1 MSSWLVPREE
11 LTPDQIR
18 AVEMPMNEHKVI
30 FGAPGSGKTLT
41 LIHRARFLLDNYNI
55 EPDRFRIFV
64 YTNAL
69 KDYIHGA
76 LDLLNIH
83 PGCVIS
89 FDAWCR
95 DFYTVHINKRPPWN
109 ETSKSPDFTAIREGV
124 LKKLQMPGFE
134 NHPYDFVLVDEG
146 QDLSPTVFGILRK
159 IAKHVTV
166 CMDHKQQIY
175 DHGSSEDGILKALG
189 LRKRNLSLL
198 EAYRCCPYI
207 SQIASTFIDDPQERE
222 AYLRQTKTSQGER
235 ETPLIVLATDKDE
248 ETDRLIEAIKTRQQK
263 GDRIAILFPQ
273 KRFVYGYA
281 KALMEAGLEVEVPV
295 KAGHKESTY
304 RGLDFGSDYPKLMP
318 YHSAKGLTFDSV
330 FLPKLDPVLFD
341 KMSPDR
347 IRNLLFVGI
356 TRATRWVYMSTQRG
370 RELPQLDQ
378 IKPLVKEKCISMQV
392 SRIKNDFIG
401 ELDEEATIDRKIPV
415 TDMPK
420 ARPKGLKDLF

>member
-18 AVEMPMNEHKVI
+18 AVEMPINDHKVI

-41 LIHRARFLLDNYNI
+41 LIHRARYLLDNHNVQ
-55 EPDRFRIFV
+55 PDRFRIFV

-69 KDYIHGA
+69 KEYIHVA
-76 LDLLNIH
+76 LDLLNI
-83 PGCVIS
+83 PPDCVTS
-89 FDAWCR
+89 FDGWCR
-95 DFYTVHINKRPPWN
+95 DFYTVHINKRAPWD
-109 ETSKSPDFTAIREGV
+109 EASKSPDFTAIRQGV
-124 LKKLQMPGFE
+124 LKKLQTPGFE
-134 NHPYDFVLVDEG
+134 YHPLEFVLVDEG
-146 QDLSPTVFGILRK
+146 QDLSPVVFGILKK

-222 AYLRQTKTSQGER
+222 AYLRQTKTAQGER
-235 ETPLIVLATDKDE
+235 ETPLLYLATDRDDE
-248 ETDRLIEAIKTRQQK
+248 TERLIEAIKTRQQK

-281 KALMEAGLEVEVPV
+281 KGLMEAGLEVEVPL
-295 KAGHKESTY
+295 KAGRKESNY
-304 RGLDFGSDYPKLMP
+304 KGLDFGSDYPKLMP

-330 FLPKLDPVLFD
+330 FLPKLDPVLFE
-341 KMSPDR
+341 KMSQDR

-378 IKPLVKEKCISMQV
+378 IKPLVKDGCISIQV
-392 SRIKNDFIG
+392 SRLKNDFIG
-401 ELDEEATIDRKIPV
+401 ELDEETTVARKSPVID
-415 TDMPK
+415 TPK
-420 ARPKGLKDLF
+420 KTTKGLKDLF